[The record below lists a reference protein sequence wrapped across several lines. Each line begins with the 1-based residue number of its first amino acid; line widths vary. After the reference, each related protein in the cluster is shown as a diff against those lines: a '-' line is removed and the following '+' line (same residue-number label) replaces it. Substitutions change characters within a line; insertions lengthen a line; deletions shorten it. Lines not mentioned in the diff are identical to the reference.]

1 MVISKT
7 WYQRFSHPLPLT
19 PQPLPINFHCRQPP
33 PTFFCQQP
41 RTQPLS
47 TADNDNEHQFSGWRH
62 QLALATTSW
71 LARHCSIIAWPQCCH
86 GSSCLPLATHLH
98 NFLPPVVTPIYAA
111 AGIPALGTDLSLFS
125 TQRPL
130 YVLFWVALGWLTV
143 LSLSISGCY
152 KVVCVAVVKVE
163 CCTSSISIPY
173 F

>member
-1 MVISKT
+1 MCVISKTMVISKT

-33 PTFFCQQP
+33 PTFFCQQA

-71 LARHCSIIAWPQCCH
+71 LARHCSVIAWPQCCH

-98 NFLPPVVTPIYAA
+98 NFLPPVVTPIFTLPQEFQPWVLICLYF
-111 AGIPALGTDLSLFS
+111 LLSGLSMFS
-125 TQRPL
+125 
-130 YVLFWVALGWLTV
+130 FG
-143 LSLSISGCY
+143 
-152 KVVCVAVVKVE
+152 
-163 CCTSSISIPY
+163 
-173 F
+173 

>member
-1 MVISKT
+1 MHSAYLLSIIEEEEWKVSLTNYECVCVISKTMVISKT

-71 LARHCSIIAWPQCCH
+71 LARHCSVIAWPQCCH

-98 NFLPPVVTPIYAA
+98 NFLPPVVTPIFMLPQEFQPWVLICLYF
-111 AGIPALGTDLSLFS
+111 LLSGLSMFS
-125 TQRPL
+125 
-130 YVLFWVALGWLTV
+130 FG
-143 LSLSISGCY
+143 
-152 KVVCVAVVKVE
+152 
-163 CCTSSISIPY
+163 
-173 F
+173 